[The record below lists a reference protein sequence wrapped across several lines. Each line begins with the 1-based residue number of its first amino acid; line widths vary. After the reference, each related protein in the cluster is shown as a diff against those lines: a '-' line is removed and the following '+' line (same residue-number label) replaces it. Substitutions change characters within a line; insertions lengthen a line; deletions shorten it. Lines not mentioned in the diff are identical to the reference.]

1 MGIAYITITTRSP
14 LWKLPL
20 ISSKADWIL
29 SKVQFT
35 FMETTVDLSGAITI
49 FLEVSLV
56 SNLVLKIEP
65 FPINSLY
72 LSPDEIP
79 SIPNLRASKDG

>member
-1 MGIAYITITTRSP
+1 MGIAYVTITTRSP

-29 SKVQFT
+29 S
-35 FMETTVDLSGAITI
+35 
-49 FLEVSLV
+49 
-56 SNLVLKIEP
+56 VLKIEP

-72 LSPDEIP
+72 LSPDEML

>member
-1 MGIAYITITTRSP
+1 MGIAYVTITTRSP

-29 SKVQFT
+29 SKLQFT
-35 FMETTVDLSGAITI
+35 FRETVNVFGAITL
-49 FLEVSLV
+49 FLAVSLV
-56 SNLVLKIEP
+56 SKLVLKIEP

-72 LSPDEIP
+72 LSPDEML

>member
-1 MGIAYITITTRSP
+1 
-14 LWKLPL
+14 L

-29 SKVQFT
+29 SKLQFT
-35 FMETTVDLSGAITI
+35 FMETVDLSGAITI

-72 LSPDEIP
+72 LSPDGNRKN
-79 SIPNLRASKDG
+79 PNLRASKDG

>member
-1 MGIAYITITTRSP
+1 MGIAYVTITTRSP

-29 SKVQFT
+29 SNLHLT
-35 FMETTVDLSGAITI
+35 FMENVDLSGTITI
-49 FLEVSLV
+49 FLAVSLV
-56 SNLVLKIEP
+56 SKWVLKIEP

>member
-1 MGIAYITITTRSP
+1 MGIAYVTITTRSP

-20 ISSKADWIL
+20 ILFKADWIL
-29 SKVQFT
+29 SKLQFT
-35 FMETTVDLSGAITI
+35 FMETVDLFGAITI
-49 FLEVSLV
+49 FLAVSLV
-56 SNLVLKIEP
+56 SKLVLKIEP

-72 LSPDEIP
+72 LSPDEML

>member
-1 MGIAYITITTRSP
+1 MGIAYVTITTRSP
-14 LWKLPL
+14 LWKLPW
-20 ISSKADWIL
+20 ISPNADWIL
-29 SKVQFT
+29 SKVQLT
-35 FMETTVDLSGAITI
+35 FMETVDLFGAITI
-49 FLEVSLV
+49 FLAVSLV
-56 SNLVLKIEP
+56 SNLVL

>member
-1 MGIAYITITTRSP
+1 MGIAYVMITTRSP

-29 SKVQFT
+29 PKVQFT
-35 FMETTVDLSGAITI
+35 FMENVDLSGAITI
-49 FLEVSLV
+49 FLAVSLV
-56 SNLVLKIEP
+56 SKLVLKIEP

-79 SIPNLRASKDG
+79 LIPNLMASKDG

>member
-1 MGIAYITITTRSP
+1 MGIAYVTITTRSP

-20 ISSKADWIL
+20 ILSKADWIL

-35 FMETTVDLSGAITI
+35 FMETVDLFGAITI
-49 FLEVSLV
+49 FLAVSLV
-56 SNLVLKIEP
+56 SKLVLKIEP

-72 LSPDEIP
+72 LSPDGIL
-79 SIPNLRASKDG
+79 SIPNLMASKDG

>member
-1 MGIAYITITTRSP
+1 MGIAYVMITTRSP

-35 FMETTVDLSGAITI
+35 FMENVDLSGAITI

-56 SNLVLKIEP
+56 SKLVLKIEP

-79 SIPNLRASKDG
+79 LIPNLMASKDG

>member
-1 MGIAYITITTRSP
+1 MGIAYVVITTRSP
-14 LWKLPL
+14 LEKHPL

-35 FMETTVDLSGAITI
+35 FREIVYLSGAITI
-49 FLEVSLV
+49 FLAVSLV

-72 LSPDEIP
+72 LSPDGIL
-79 SIPNLRASKDG
+79 SIPNLMASKDG

>member
-1 MGIAYITITTRSP
+1 MGIAYVTITTRSP

-35 FMETTVDLSGAITI
+35 FMETVDLSGAIAI
-49 FLEVSLV
+49 FPAVLLV
-56 SNLVLKIEP
+56 SKSVLKIEP

-72 LSPDEIP
+72 LSPDEML
-79 SIPNLRASKDG
+79 STPNLRASNDG